1 MLSLSRCPSI
11 GSVTVTT
18 ITSQSSSRGSAINGD
33 TRFLTGLRRKC
44 CPALRPAPYPSAN
57 LFRNRK
63 VWLYRL
69 PTPGGELV
77 SPSDF
82 STVMGN
88 HLLAVAP
95 LGRRVPISIQVLPV
109 HLSSRIEPRLP
120 PPVALVIATV
130 KHSSAL
136 AGNANIAKQTDN
148 SIVLMSLLLAKSA
161 V

>member
-1 MLSLSRCPSI
+1 MGPFCLIRDVGVEGRY
-11 GSVTVTT
+11 GSV
-18 ITSQSSSRGSAINGD
+18 GY
-33 TRFLTGLRRKC
+33 LP
-44 CPALRPAPYPSAN
+44 PA
-57 LFRNRK
+57 
-63 VWLYRL
+63 
-69 PTPGGELV
+69 GGLV

-148 SIVLMSLLLAKSA
+148 SIVFMSLLLAKGA

>member
-1 MLSLSRCPSI
+1 MPLYWLCYRHNNHISVVKPWISHQRGHKIFDRFAPEVLPSP
-11 GSVTVTT
+11 
-18 ITSQSSSRGSAINGD
+18 A
-33 TRFLTGLRRKC
+33 TGHV
-44 CPALRPAPYPSAN
+44 ALRKLISK
-57 LFRNRK
+57 FQK

-69 PTPGGELV
+69 PAPGGGLV

-148 SIVLMSLLLAKSA
+148 SIVFMSLLLAKGA